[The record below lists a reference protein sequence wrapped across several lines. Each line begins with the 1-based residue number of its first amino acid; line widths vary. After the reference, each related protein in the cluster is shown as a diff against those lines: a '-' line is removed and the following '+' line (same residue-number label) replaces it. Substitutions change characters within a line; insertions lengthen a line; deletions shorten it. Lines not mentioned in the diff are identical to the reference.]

1 MFQIEVKCLNDDN
14 ICTLAEIERRAFL
27 PLYEKYKDE
36 SCLCKNA
43 EADMVN
49 RLADTSAHCFTVFC
63 GGEAVG
69 GVFYKSEGS
78 SLFFESLSKGEYYLN
93 RAFLSPSLQGKGII
107 SSAILMCEKYFPDAK
122 RFFVDFPEDLE
133 KNRRCYEKAGYSDT
147 GKRYQVKDGLVL
159 ALYEKRL

>member
-1 MFQIEVKCLNDDN
+1 MK
-14 ICTLAEIERRAFL
+14 
-27 PLYEKYKDE
+27 K
-36 SCLCKNA
+36 
-43 EADMVN
+43 
-49 RLADTSAHCFTVFC
+49 RLTNPSAHYFTVFC
-63 GGEAVG
+63 DGEAVG

-107 SSAILMCEKYFPDAK
+107 SSAILMCEKRLPDAK
-122 RFFVDFPEDLE
+122 RFLVDFPEDLE

-147 GKRYQVKDGLVL
+147 CKRYNVKNGLVF